1 MTNNLMRHPIVLFV
15 YARLD
20 HARKTVDS
28 LLCNHGVENYDL
40 IVYSDAARTEDKVD
54 DVARVREFLTTITGF
69 RSVSINYRSKNY
81 GLAKSIIDGVT
92 EVLTHY
98 EQVIVIEDDLV
109 TSPYFLKYMH
119 DALERYVD
127 DDRVISVHGYVY
139 PVKQKLPDAFFLR
152 GADCWGWATWRRGW
166 ALFNP
171 DGFQLLTELKRLKLI
186 NNFNFDGAYPYSEM
200 LESQIKG
207 ANDSWAIRWYA
218 SAFLADK
225 LTLYPG
231 ISLVKNIGH
240 DDSGTHCGV
249 DTVWDVKLANRSINL
264 NDLKVEHSMIAYEA
278 FSENFKKSNNLVNRL
293 FRKLIN
299 IYQSQQFLPS
309 WFAIFFNPF
318 YFARRNLASAI
329 SELSINIRGN
339 LLDVGC
345 GTKPY
350 RSLFKVAAYRGLDL
364 DSPVTREL
372 GIADDLYDGTHFP
385 YEDHCF
391 DSALC
396 NQVLEHVFNPNEFL
410 SEINRVLKPSGK
422 LLLTVP
428 FVWDEHEQPYDY
440 ARYSSFGLKAL
451 LEKNGFKI
459 IRHKKLAA
467 DATVLFQLI
476 NAYLFKLTQNWSRY
490 AQLLFTCTI
499 IAAINIFGVVIGKL
513 LPHNPDLFLDHVVLA
528 EKIS

>member
-1 MTNNLMRHPIVLFV
+1 MRAPIVLFV
-15 YARLD
+15 YARID
-20 HARKTVDS
+20 HVLHTVEA
-28 LLCNHGVENYDL
+28 LLHNVGASAHDL
-40 IVYSDAARTEDKVD
+40 IVYSDAPRTKDNEHAVL
-54 DVARVREFLTTITGF
+54 VVRDYIKTIKGF
-69 RSVSINYRSKNY
+69 RSVTIHHRPHNF

-92 EVLTHY
+92 EVLLQN
-98 EQVIVIEDDLV
+98 EQVIVLEDDMV
-109 TSPYFLKYMH
+109 TSPYFLTYMNE
-119 DALERYVD
+119 ALERFVD
-127 DDRVISVHGYVY
+127 DDRVISIHGYVY
-139 PVKQKLPDAFFLR
+139 PTDQELPEAFFLR

-166 ALFNP
+166 ALFNS
-171 DGFQLLTELKRLKLI
+171 DGKALLEELRRRNLLKI
-186 NNFNFDGAYPYSEM
+186 FDFNGAYGYSKM
-200 LESQIKG
+200 LELQTKG
-207 ANDSWAIRWYA
+207 AIDSWAIRWYA

-231 ISLVKNIGH
+231 ESLVKNIGH
-240 DDSGTHCGV
+240 DGSGTHCGV
-249 DTVWDVKLANRSINL
+249 NTVWDVKLSSRAIDL
-264 NDLKVEHSMIAYEA
+264 KELKVEHSMIAYEA
-278 FSENFKKSNNLVNRL
+278 FSKSYRKTLNLVKRVH
-293 FRKLIN
+293 RKLKN

-329 SELSINIRGN
+329 SQLSINISGN

-350 RSLFKVAAYRGLDL
+350 RSLFKVEAYRGLDL
-364 DSPVTREL
+364 ESSVTRAA

-385 YEDHCF
+385 YDDQCF

-410 SEINRVLKPSGK
+410 SEINRVLKPNGK

-451 LEKNGFKI
+451 LERNGFKI
-459 IRHKKLAA
+459 IHHKKLAA

-476 NAYLFKLTQNWSRY
+476 NAYLYKTIQNWPRY
-490 AQLLFTCTI
+490 TQLLFTCTI

-513 LPHNPDLFLDHVVLA
+513 LPPNPDLFLDHIVLA
-528 EKIS
+528 EKI